1 MNRKWATLTIIILLL
16 VFIGYMVFDV
26 ALRKETPHNNP
37 SASEASGPADQWVV
51 TKVFEP
57 AKGQLNAVTTS
68 ENGNIFL
75 GGESFVAYYDS
86 DFKPIWEYK
95 TEMPVT
101 ALTTSENNLFAAVQG
116 TILVLNLMG
125 EKVDEWG
132 PFEENSMITS
142 LSVNDT
148 YVAFADAAN
157 KTVFV
162 LDKKGVVKSLI
173 GKSEEPFIIPSSYF
187 DIALGADNM
196 IYIANPGNRRIER
209 RNIEGKMLDF
219 FGKPGIGP
227 DVFCGCCNPAHFA
240 LVPGGFVTA
249 EKGINRIKILST
261 DGKFIEFVSSVNNF
275 IPPLPL
281 DIASPDGKIIYGA
294 NPADSKLY
302 VFKRRHPNPP
312 EGGLN

>member
-1 MNRKWATLTIIILLL
+1 MNRKWATITIIILLL

-26 ALRKETPHNNP
+26 ALRKETPRSSP
-37 SASEASGPADQWVV
+37 SASEASGPADQWIV

-57 AKGQLNAVTTS
+57 TEGQLNAVATS

-75 GGESFVAYYDS
+75 GGEPFVACYDS
-86 DFKPIWEYK
+86 DFKPVWEYK

-101 ALTTSENNLFAAVQG
+101 ALAASEINLYAAVQG
-116 TILVLNLMG
+116 TILVLNLKG

-142 LSVNDT
+142 LSVNDK

-162 LDKKGVVKSLI
+162 LDKKGIVKSLI
-173 GKSEEPFIIPSSYF
+173 GNSEVPFIIPSPYF
-187 DIALGADNM
+187 DIALGADNI
-196 IYIANPGNRRIER
+196 IYIANTGNRRIER
-209 RNIEGKMLDF
+209 RNIEGKLLDF
-219 FGKPGIGP
+219 FGEPGTDP
-227 DVFCGCCNPAHFA
+227 DAFCGCCNPAHFA
-240 LVPGGFVTA
+240 LIPGGFVTA

-261 DGKFIEFVSSVNNF
+261 DGKFIEFVSSVNDF

-281 DIASPDGKIIYGA
+281 DIASPDGKVIYGA

-302 VFKRRHPNPP
+302 VFERRHPPP
-312 EGGLN
+312 P

>member
-1 MNRKWATLTIIILLL
+1 MNRKWATITIIILLL

-26 ALRKETPHNNP
+26 ALRKETPQSSP
-37 SASEASGPADQWVV
+37 SASEASGPADQWIV

-57 AKGQLNAVTTS
+57 TEGQLNAVATS

-75 GGESFVAYYDS
+75 GGEPFVACYDS
-86 DFKPIWEYK
+86 YFKPVWEYK

-101 ALTTSENNLFAAVQG
+101 ALAASEINLYAAVQG
-116 TILVLNLMG
+116 TILVLNLKG

-142 LSVNDT
+142 LSVNDK

-162 LDKKGVVKSLI
+162 LDKKGIVKSLI
-173 GKSEEPFIIPSSYF
+173 GNSEVPFIIPSPYF
-187 DIALGADNM
+187 DIALGADNI
-196 IYIANPGNRRIER
+196 IYIANTGNRRIER
-209 RNIEGKMLDF
+209 RNIEGKLLDF
-219 FGKPGIGP
+219 FGEPGTDP
-227 DVFCGCCNPAHFA
+227 DAFCGCCNPAHFA
-240 LVPGGFVTA
+240 LIPGGFVTA

-261 DGKFIEFVSSVNNF
+261 DGKFIEFVSSVNDF

-281 DIASPDGKIIYGA
+281 DIASPDGKVIYGA

-302 VFKRRHPNPP
+302 VFERRHPPTP
-312 EGGLN
+312 LKGG

>member
-1 MNRKWATLTIIILLL
+1 MNRKFATVTIIILLL
-16 VFIGYMVFDV
+16 VFIGYVIFDV
-26 ALRKETPHNNP
+26 AFRNEAPQNSP
-37 SASEASGPADQWVV
+37 SGSEAFGPADQWVV

-101 ALTTSENNLFAAVQG
+101 ALAASGNNLYAAVQG
-116 TILVLNLMG
+116 TILLLNLKG

-132 PFEENSMITS
+132 PFEDNSMITS

-148 YVAFADAAN
+148 YVAFADAGN

-162 LDKKGVVKSLI
+162 LDKNGEVKSLI
-173 GKSEEPFIIPSSYF
+173 GKSEEPFIIPSPYF
-187 DIALGADNM
+187 DIALGANNM
-196 IYIANPGNRRIER
+196 IYIANTGNRRIER
-209 RNIEGKMLDF
+209 RNIEGKLLDF
-219 FGKPGIGP
+219 FGEPGIDP
-227 DVFCGCCNPAHFA
+227 DAFCGCCNPAHFA
-240 LVPGGFVTA
+240 VIPGGFITA
-249 EKGINRIKILST
+249 EKGINRIKILNNS
-261 DGKFIEFVSSVNNF
+261 GQFVEFVSSVNDF
-275 IPPLPL
+275 VPPLPL

-302 VFKRRHPNPP
+302 VFRRK
-312 EGGLN
+312 